1 MNEAAVL
8 AQLRSLIEEQVP
20 VDERHAASKE
30 QFLRALDELD
40 HPLDQ
45 HAHPTHVTAS
55 AIVVGARGTVLHRH
69 KRLGLWLQPGGH
81 IDTGELPAEA
91 VLREVRE
98 ETGLDVRHPPAGPN
112 LFHVD
117 VHPAGDH
124 LHLDLRY
131 VVGGDD
137 ADPQPA
143 PGESPDARWFS
154 WPEALLAADEALVGA
169 LRALAP
175 EREHRRGPI
184 S

>member
-1 MNEAAVL
+1 MNEAAVV
-8 AQLRSLIEEQVP
+8 AQLRSLITAQVP

-45 HAHPTHVTAS
+45 NAHSTHVTAS
-55 AIVVGARGTVLHRH
+55 AIVIGRRGTVLHRH

-81 IDTGELPAEA
+81 IDAGELPAEA

-98 ETGLDVRHPPAGPN
+98 ETGLDASHPADGPN

-117 VHPAGDH
+117 VHPAGAH

-131 VVGGDD
+131 VVSGDD
-137 ADPQPA
+137 ADPSPA

-154 WPEALLAADEALVGA
+154 WSEAILAADAALVGA

-175 EREHRRGPI
+175 PREQAPPPR